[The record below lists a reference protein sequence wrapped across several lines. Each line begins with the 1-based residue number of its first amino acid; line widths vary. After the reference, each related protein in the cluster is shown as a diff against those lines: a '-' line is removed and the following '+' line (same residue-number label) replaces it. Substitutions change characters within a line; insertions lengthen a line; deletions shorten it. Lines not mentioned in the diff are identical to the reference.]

1 MNSSRNATDQIST
14 ATEDYRTPPE
24 LLISAV
30 LHLISQYNMHNLAND
45 ACVQSA
51 KTIERH
57 LHTLADWPGL
67 APVLRAT
74 CQQLSEQWTSMI
86 ERALPR
92 QKTERSALRSAFVTR
107 LISGTRAL

>member
-1 MNSSRNATDQIST
+1 MNSPRHAANQVSIT
-14 ATEDYRTPPE
+14 TEDYRTPPE

-30 LHLISQYNMHNLAND
+30 LHLISQYNMHNLASD

-51 KTIERH
+51 RTIERH
-57 LHTLADWPGL
+57 LRTLSDWPGL

-74 CQQLSEQWTSMI
+74 CQQLSEQWVSMI
-86 ERALPR
+86 ERALPK
-92 QKTERSALRSAFVTR
+92 QKSERSAFITR

>member
-1 MNSSRNATDQIST
+1 MNSSRT
-14 ATEDYRTPPE
+14 AADSAAADDYRAPPE

-30 LHLISQYNMHNLAND
+30 LHLISQYNMHNLTSD

-57 LHTLADWPGL
+57 LRTLSDWPGL

-74 CQQLSEQWTSMI
+74 CQQLSELWTSVI
-86 ERALPR
+86 ERALPK
-92 QKTERSALRSAFVTR
+92 QKIDRSTSRATFVTR

>member
-1 MNSSRNATDQIST
+1 MNGSRNAADP
-14 ATEDYRTPPE
+14 AAAEDYRTPPE

-30 LHLISQYNMHNLAND
+30 LHLISQYNMHTLAND

-51 KTIERH
+51 RTIERH
-57 LHTLADWPGL
+57 LRTLSDWPEL

-74 CQQLSEQWTSMI
+74 CQQLSEQWTSVI
-86 ERALPR
+86 ERALPK
-92 QKTERSALRSAFVTR
+92 QKNERSAFITR

>member
-1 MNSSRNATDQIST
+1 MNSSRHAADQVST

-30 LHLISQYNMHNLAND
+30 LHLISQYNMHNLASD

-57 LHTLADWPGL
+57 LRTLSDWPGL

-86 ERALPR
+86 ERALPK
-92 QKTERSALRSAFVTR
+92 QKTERSAFITR
-107 LISGTRAL
+107 MISGARAL

>member
-1 MNSSRNATDQIST
+1 MNSSRNAADP
-14 ATEDYRTPPE
+14 AAAEEYRTPPE

-51 KTIERH
+51 RTIERH
-57 LHTLADWPGL
+57 LRTLSDWPEL

-74 CQQLSEQWTSMI
+74 CQQLSEQWTSVI
-86 ERALPR
+86 ERALPK
-92 QKTERSALRSAFVTR
+92 QKIERSAYSAFVTR

>member
-1 MNSSRNATDQIST
+1 MISPRDPTEGASPT
-14 ATEDYRTPPE
+14 AESYRTPPE

-30 LHLISQYNMHNLAND
+30 LHLISQYNMHNLATD

-51 KTIERH
+51 RTIERH
-57 LHTLADWPGL
+57 LRTLSDWPEL

-86 ERALPR
+86 ERALPK
-92 QKTERSALRSAFVTR
+92 QKNERSAFITR